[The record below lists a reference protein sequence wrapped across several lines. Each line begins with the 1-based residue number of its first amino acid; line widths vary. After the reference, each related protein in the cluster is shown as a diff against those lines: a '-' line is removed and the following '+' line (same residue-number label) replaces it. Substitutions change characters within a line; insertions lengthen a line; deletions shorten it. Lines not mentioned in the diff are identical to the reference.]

1 MPTPATMLSPQQLT
15 DAAKAPLLAYGRK
28 DWDAVRA
35 SITPDFAYDEVA
47 TNRKFQGPD
56 EALAGWRSWAAAFPD
71 SAPTFHGAWVSGNTV
86 VLEVTWKGTHTGPLE
101 MPKGPIAPT
110 GKRIE
115 IRACNVVEIAESGK
129 TKLQRQYFDMATMLQ
144 QLGLAS

>member
-1 MPTPATMLSPQQLT
+1 
-15 DAAKAPLLAYGRK
+15 
-28 DWDAVRA
+28 
-35 SITPDFAYDEVA
+35 
-47 TNRKFQGPD
+47 
-56 EALAGWRSWAAAFPD
+56 
-71 SAPTFHGAWVSGNTV
+71 
-86 VLEVTWKGTHTGPLE
+86 